1 MPTPH
6 CRNQTVF
13 PYASQLGSGTMPE
26 PPQPFT
32 LGRGGKSPAR
42 PPIPPAVLPPRAPL
56 RILCPSRPLP
66 VRMRVP
72 HLVSLS
78 PIHRGPATCPVGDPA
93 ARWIA
98 SPLCPFP
105 VVVAVI
111 VGLHPPRPPSVV
123 PAVVEQKRWHPPAA
137 AQVNRSAP
145 DCPSPRVS
153 AYDVVLGGL
162 LPPAVTS
169 SPRYPPPLRN
179 PLPAPGPH

>member
-1 MPTPH
+1 
-6 CRNQTVF
+6 
-13 PYASQLGSGTMPE
+13 MPE
-26 PPQPFT
+26 PPQPLT

-42 PPIPPAVLPPRAPL
+42 PPTPPAVLPPRAPL

-98 SPLCPFP
+98 LPLCPFP

-111 VGLHPPRPPSVV
+111 VGLHPPSFRCTRRGRAEEVA
-123 PAVVEQKRWHPPAA
+123 PALHF
-137 AQVNRSAP
+137 
-145 DCPSPRVS
+145 C
-153 AYDVVLGGL
+153 LGKNE
-162 LPPAVTS
+162 V
-169 SPRYPPPLRN
+169 
-179 PLPAPGPH
+179 